1 MNCFRLICLLLSN
14 GLYRSSDKYNTI
26 FLSNYNLLTKKEIV
40 PIVHNIVK
48 VENVVYVIVV
58 NFQICTAL

>member
-1 MNCFRLICLLLSN
+1 MYFTPYWSIPVIGQIQSC
-14 GLYRSSDKYNTI
+14 
-26 FLSNYNLLTKKEIV
+26 LSNYNLLRKKEIG
-40 PIVHNIVK
+40 PIVENIVK

>member
-1 MNCFRLICLLLSN
+1 MPVIGQIQL
-14 GLYRSSDKYNTI
+14 
-26 FLSNYNLLTKKEIV
+26 FLSCYNLLANEEIGPMV
-40 PIVHNIVK
+40 QNIDK